1 MIRKVLIALNSFLAI
16 TAIGGG
22 LGLLTGFG
30 APPVELLQTSV
41 FSSYLIPGLTLLLIV
56 GGVSSIAVISLV
68 RKHKWG
74 KFISLLSASA
84 ILIFEIVEVIVIGSP
99 EGAGRNLQIFYFALG
114 FIIAILSVTLP
125 GISRKS
131 ETAESLR

>member
-1 MIRKVLIALNSFLAI
+1 MIRRVLIFLNSFLAI

-41 FSSYLIPGLTLLLIV
+41 FSSYLIPGLTLLFII
-56 GGVSSIAVISLV
+56 GGVSSIAVIVLV

-74 KFISLLSASA
+74 KFISLLSACT
-84 ILIFEIVEVIVIGSP
+84 ILIFEIIEVSVIGSP
-99 EGAGRNLQIFYFALG
+99 EGVGRNLQIFYFALG
-114 FIIAILSVTLP
+114 FIIAILSMMLP
-125 GISRKS
+125 WIPRKS
-131 ETAESLR
+131 ESVDLL